1 MIIRP
6 QSEDYSHYYNKG
18 NDCDCCKNQYLYGK
32 DGDMLG
38 CHCRDNNTDC
48 HYIRFKTA
56 SLT

>member
-32 DGDMLG
+32 MVI
-38 CHCRDNNTDC
+38 C
-48 HYIRFKTA
+48 
-56 SLT
+56 